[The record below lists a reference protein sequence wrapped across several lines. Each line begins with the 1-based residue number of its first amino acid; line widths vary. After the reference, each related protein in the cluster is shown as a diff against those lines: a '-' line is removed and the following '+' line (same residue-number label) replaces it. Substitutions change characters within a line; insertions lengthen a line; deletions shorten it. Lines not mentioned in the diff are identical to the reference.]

1 MIGDRQSL
9 PTAKNFVV
17 TGGVLQESRQLVS
30 SGDSIGG
37 RGSLPHSVATHWGSN
52 VAPTLRFPRL
62 GFRPQFCHLLFHHP
76 EQVLCGLAFLRA
88 KQ

>member
-30 SGDSIGG
+30 SGGSIGEG
-37 RGSLPHSVATHWGSN
+37 AHFLIRLPHTGEAMWLQ
-52 VAPTLRFPRL
+52 P
-62 GFRPQFCHLLFHHP
+62 
-76 EQVLCGLAFLRA
+76 
-88 KQ
+88 